1 MSKNIRNGLQ
11 SLILSEGCQSLSNQ
25 ADTAW
30 IFPFI
35 EQHHTQPNQ
44 IRDMWLFIDQDNQK
58 DQQEDQ
64 GHESLE
70 GQEAVLIWSIP
81 PEGADQAK
89 KWVMKGKSLKET
101 EVLLFVQNSICY
113 TLPEYLE
120 VEFGKETRQL
130 VPDIVFPRKLR

>member
-1 MSKNIRNGLQ
+1 MSKNIPNGLQ
-11 SLILSEGCQSLSNQ
+11 SLILSEGCQSLFNQ

-35 EQHHTQPNQ
+35 KQHHTQSKQ
-44 IRDMWLFIDQDNQK
+44 IRGMWLFTDKDNQK
-58 DQQEDQ
+58 DQEDQ

-89 KWVMKGKSLKET
+89 KWVMKGKSLKT
-101 EVLLFVQNSICY
+101 EVLLFVQHSICY

-120 VEFGKETRQL
+120 VAFGKGGPFL
-130 VPDIVFPRKLR
+130 VPFPILPEN